1 MKLTKDIKLLAGG
14 ILVGVI
20 LTMAMSGDFRREG
33 MVAGKKEL
41 LLIHMDG
48 CHYCEKLQPEWDKFV
63 SENNTAVTTK
73 SMEKDEN
80 KSLVTSY
87 GVQGF
92 PTILLL
98 DEGGKKIDTY
108 KGPRTASGL
117 LDYCQQQN

>member
-1 MKLTKDIKLLAGG
+1 MKLTKDVKLLAGG

-20 LTMAMSGDFRREG
+20 LTMAMSVQREG

-63 SENNTAVTTK
+63 AENNTSVATK
-73 SMEKDEN
+73 SMEKDDD
-80 KSLVTSY
+80 KSLVSSY
-87 GVQGF
+87 GVEGF

-98 DEGGKKIDTY
+98 NDSGKKIDTY
-108 KGPRTASGL
+108 KGPRTSKGL
-117 LDYCQQQN
+117 LNYCKQQS